1 MSIID
6 LFLQSSITVKIVM
19 ISLILLSIY
28 SWMIIFNKR
37 LEFKKRSL
45 EIKEVNK
52 MSKKEWFQLKEDN
65 QKNYFKN
72 VIFKGVSTFTRQV
85 KNKAN
90 VDKNDLEEI
99 IGLTKENM
107 EVAIERE
114 IQNLKKNISHLATI
128 GSVSP
133 YIGLFGTVWGIMGA
147 FISIGTAGQATL
159 EYVAPSIAE
168 ALIATA
174 IGLFAAIPAYIS
186 YNLFQNKMEE
196 MTEEYQLLT
205 DEFCLIAKENIN
217 TVK

>member
-6 LFLQSSITVKIVM
+6 LFLQSSITVKLVM

-28 SWMIIFNKR
+28 SWTIIFNKR
-37 LEFKKRSL
+37 IELKKRTL
-45 EIKEVNK
+45 EIREVNK

-65 QKNYFKN
+65 NENYFKN

-85 KNKAN
+85 KNKTTM
-90 VDKNDLEEI
+90 DKNDLEDI

-114 IQNLKKNISHLATI
+114 MQNLKKNISHLATI

-196 MTEEYQLLT
+196 MNEEYQLLT
-205 DEFCLIAKENIN
+205 DEFCLIAKENI
-217 TVK
+217 TSSK

>member
-6 LFLQSSITVKIVM
+6 LFLQSSATVKLI
-19 ISLILLSIY
+19 IITLILLSIY
-28 SWMIIFNKR
+28 SWTIIFKKR
-37 LEFKKRSL
+37 IEFKKRTL

-52 MSKKEWFQLKEDN
+52 MSKKEWFHLKEDDSE
-65 QKNYFKN
+65 NYFKN
-72 VIFKGVSTFTRQV
+72 VIFKGVSTFTRQI
-85 KNKAN
+85 KNKTS
-90 VDKNDLEEI
+90 VDKNDLEDI
-99 IGLTKENM
+99 IELTKENM
-107 EVAIERE
+107 IVAIERE
-114 IQNLKKNISHLATI
+114 MQNLKKNISHLATI

-196 MTEEYQLLT
+196 MNEEYQLLS
-205 DEFCLIAKENIN
+205 DEFCLTAKENMTN
-217 TVK
+217 VK